1 MASGGTT
8 NSGASNPFRSQQ
20 NTQQPQQNTQQNNPQ
35 SGFGFGPNQFGPQVP
50 QQTGQFN
57 APLMGGSSYGFGP
70 QQFGPQPQNP
80 FGMTNT
86 TIAAPQTPF
95 APQPQ
100 SQPSLSDAIGQLKS
114 GNQSDAQNMLRQ
126 IIGLPPIQAAPYNP
140 NPGLSDAFGM
150 MAAGNP
156 FGAEVRARVPA
167 PISTGPAQPRLSVP
181 AARPIAPPSPQPPE
195 RPVEFLRKGGRV

>member
-8 NSGASNPFRSQQ
+8 DSGASNPFGSQQ

-35 SGFGFGPNQFGPQVP
+35 SGFG
-50 QQTGQFN
+50 
-57 APLMGGSSYGFGP
+57 P
-70 QQFGPQPQNP
+70 QQFGPQLRNP
-80 FGMTNT
+80 FGRASMT
-86 TIAAPQTPF
+86 ISAPQTPF
-95 APQPQ
+95 GAPAAPFFGSQQQSPYVPAPAPAPAQPN
-100 SQPSLSDAIGQLKS
+100 LSDAIGQLKS

-156 FGAEVRARVPA
+156 FGAEVRACVPA
-167 PISTGPAQPRLSVP
+167 PAPAIAPI
-181 AARPIAPPSPQPPE
+181 ARPTVASAPPPAPIDFASLYGSTLKE
-195 RPVEFLRKGGRV
+195 GGRV